1 MCTWR
6 FHACLY
12 KIYLPARNFGN
23 EGSEYAFPSPV
34 SPPPKKTRVAK
45 AWPSRIRQRLK
56 ACCCLDKMFQQID
69 QGYLQHKL
77 QFQKETGRIQAWFPE
92 LVLQHSS
99 EKNPA
104 MILLSIC
111 FSLLSELHS
120 SIKALIVSLFSYL
133 IVVPTFFHCSIL
145 VYIQRRLLSARRTF
159 ADFARTLALRYNQ
172 IFGTSSLPPPSCMLP
187 AIV

>member
-1 MCTWR
+1 
-6 FHACLY
+6 
-12 KIYLPARNFGN
+12 
-23 EGSEYAFPSPV
+23 
-34 SPPPKKTRVAK
+34 
-45 AWPSRIRQRLK
+45 
-56 ACCCLDKMFQQID
+56 MFQQID
-69 QGYLQHKL
+69 YQGYLQHKL